1 MTDAKR
7 SALRHW
13 LSDVRE
19 SRDHPHDAGID
30 PCGVHWQRHAEG
42 VLELTPPG
50 MVAAPTTSDVS
61 ESSDATSAFAAGH
74 TGRPGHRYDA
84 ILSCGIHGDETA
96 PIEIVDGIL
105 HDIADGKLTLRE
117 RVLVVLGNPDA
128 VRAGKRY
135 LEYDLNRLFQGAHAK
150 RAESPAV
157 QRAREL
163 EVIVAQFFAGVDGV
177 RRQRRHV
184 DMHTAIRASLFP
196 RFAVVPGT
204 PERPPQSAWFDAL
217 AAADIEATMRTEQPS
232 VTFSY
237 YTCARFGAESC
248 TLELGK
254 VAPFGENRLADFAGI
269 DAALRRWLSGGD
281 MAAREDGQV
290 LQAKRFRVAAEIV
303 RRTDAFVLDV
313 PADTPNFTA
322 YPAGTVLAR
331 DGENTYTVSHP
342 EERIVFPNPN
352 VANGLRAGVMVVPE

>member
-1 MTDAKR
+1 MTHANR

-19 SRDHPHDAGID
+19 SHNSERSEGID

-42 VLELTPPG
+42 VLEL
-50 MVAAPTTSDVS
+50 APD
-61 ESSDATSAFAAGH
+61 D
-74 TGRPGHRYDA
+74 TGQMSGTRLKPSRPRFDA

-105 HDIADGKLTLRE
+105 RDIADGHLTLRE

-163 EVIVAQFFAGVDGV
+163 EVIVGQFFAQPRGV
-177 RRQRRHV
+177 RRLRRHV

-196 RFAVVPGT
+196 RFAVVPS
-204 PERPPQSAWFDAL
+204 PPQCPPGDDWLDTL
-217 AAADIEATMRTEQPS
+217 AAADIEAVMLTEQPS

-237 YTCARFGAESC
+237 YTCARFKAESC

-254 VAPFGENRLADFAGI
+254 VAPFGQNRLEDFAGI
-269 DAALRRWLSGGD
+269 DAALRRWLSGGEMGTRD
-281 MAAREDGQV
+281 DGKVLCAR
-290 LQAKRFRVAAEIV
+290 RFRVAAEIV

-313 PADTPNFTA
+313 PADTPNFTP
-322 YPAGTVLAR
+322 YTAGTVLAR

-342 EERIVFPNPN
+342 EERIVFPNPD
-352 VANGLRAGVMVVPE
+352 VANGLRAGVMVVPDA

>member
-1 MTDAKR
+1 MTDANR

-19 SRDHPHDAGID
+19 SRDAAHDEGID
-30 PCGVHWQRHAEG
+30 PCGVRWQRHAEG
-42 VLELTPPG
+42 VLELTPVG
-50 MVAAPTTSDVS
+50 TGDEAKTSRGIRF
-61 ESSDATSAFAAGH
+61 DAV
-74 TGRPGHRYDA
+74 
-84 ILSCGIHGDETA
+84 LSCGIHGDETA
-96 PIEIVDGIL
+96 PIEIVDGL
-105 HDIADGKLTLRE
+105 LRDIADGRLTLRE
-117 RVLVVLGNPDA
+117 RVLVILGNPDA

-163 EVIVAQFFAGVDGV
+163 EVIVAQFFAGIDGV

-184 DMHTAIRASLFP
+184 DMHTAIRPSLFP

-204 PERPPQSAWFDAL
+204 PEHPPTDDWIETL
-217 AAADIEATMRTEQPS
+217 AAAEIEAVMRTEQPS

-254 VAPFGENRLADFAGI
+254 VAPFGQNRLADFSGI
-269 DAALRRWLSGGD
+269 DAALRRWLSGGE
-281 MAAREDGQV
+281 MGQREDGKVPHAQ
-290 LQAKRFRVAAEIV
+290 RFRVAAEIV

-313 PADTPNFTA
+313 PADTPNFTPYA
-322 YPAGTVLAR
+322 AGTVLAR

-352 VANGLRAGVMVVPE
+352 VANGLRAGVMVVPDA

>member
-1 MTDAKR
+1 MMTDANR

-19 SRDHPHDAGID
+19 SHDSVPSEGIE
-30 PCGVHWQRHAEG
+30 PCGVRWQRHAEG
-42 VLELTPPG
+42 VLELTP
-50 MVAAPTTSDVS
+50 A
-61 ESSDATSAFAAGH
+61 DADQV
-74 TGRPGHRYDA
+74 TGTIDARGGQRFDA

-105 HDIADGKLTLRE
+105 RDIADGRMTLRE

-163 EVIVAQFFAGVDGV
+163 EVIVAQFFAETRDA
-177 RRQRRHV
+177 RRLRRHV

-196 RFAVVPGT
+196 RFAVVPS
-204 PERPPQSAWFDAL
+204 PPQRPASDDWIETL
-217 AAADIEATMRTEQPS
+217 AAADIEAVMLTEQPS

-237 YTCARFGAESC
+237 YTCANFGAESC

-254 VAPFGENRLADFAGI
+254 VAPFGQNRLDDFAGI
-269 DAALRRWLSGGD
+269 DAALRRWLSGAQMGKRD
-281 MAAREDGQV
+281 DGKVPRAR
-290 LQAKRFRVAAEIV
+290 RFRVAAEIV

-313 PADTPNFTA
+313 PADTPNFTP
-322 YPAGTVLAR
+322 YVAGTVLAR
-331 DGENTYTVSHP
+331 DGETTYTVSHP
-342 EERIVFPNPN
+342 EERIVFPNPD
-352 VANGLRAGVMVVPE
+352 VANGLRAGVMVVPDA

>member
-1 MTDAKR
+1 MNDAPR

-13 LSDVRE
+13 LSDVLE
-19 SRDHPHDAGID
+19 SRDHPHDEGVD
-30 PCGVHWQRHAEG
+30 PCGVRWKRHAEG
-42 VLELTPPG
+42 VLELAPADT
-50 MVAAPTTSDVS
+50 AAKT
-61 ESSDATSAFAAGH
+61 A
-74 TGRPGHRYDA
+74 HRYDA

-105 HDIADGKLTLRE
+105 HDIADARLTLRE
-117 RVLVVLGNPDA
+117 RVLVVLGNPHA

-150 RAESPAV
+150 RPESPAV

-163 EVIVAQFFAGVDGV
+163 EVIVGEFFGGEGGVDGV
-177 RRQRRHV
+177 RRARRHV
-184 DMHTAIRASLFP
+184 DMHTAIRASLFQ

-204 PERPPQSAWFDAL
+204 PQHPPADDWFDTL
-217 AAADIEATMRTEQPS
+217 GAADIEATMRTGQPS

-237 YTCARFGAESC
+237 FTCARFGAQSC

-254 VAPFGENRLADFAGI
+254 VAPFGQNRLEDFFGI
-269 DAALRRWLSGGD
+269 DAALRRWLSGGE
-281 MAAREDGQV
+281 MTARDDGQV
-290 LQAKRFRVAAEIV
+290 RPPKRFRVAAEIV

-313 PADTPNFTA
+313 PVDTPNFTP
-322 YPAGTVLAR
+322 YPAGTILAR
-331 DGENTYTVSHP
+331 DGETVYTVSHP

>member
-1 MTDAKR
+1 MTDAHR

-19 SRDHPHDAGID
+19 SRDHPHDEGVD
-30 PCGVHWQRHAEG
+30 PCGVRWQRHAEG
-42 VLELTPPG
+42 VLELTPATVSRSAEGAEDDAAAQPG
-50 MVAAPTTSDVS
+50 Y
-61 ESSDATSAFAAGH
+61 
-74 TGRPGHRYDA
+74 RYDA

-105 HDIADGKLTLRE
+105 RDIADGRLTLRE

-177 RRQRRHV
+177 RRTRRHV
-184 DMHTAIRASLFP
+184 DMHTAIRASLFQ

-204 PERPPQSAWFDAL
+204 PQHSPSDDWFDAL
-217 AAADIEATMRTEQPS
+217 GAADIEATMRTEQPS

-237 YTCARFGAESC
+237 FTCARFGAQSC

-254 VAPFGENRLADFAGI
+254 VAPFGENRLENFSGI
-269 DAALRRWLSGGD
+269 DAALRRWLSGGEFE
-281 MAAREDGQV
+281 ARDDGKSPQP
-290 LQAKRFRVAAEIV
+290 QRFRVAAEIV

-313 PADTPNFTA
+313 PADTPNFTP

>member
-1 MTDAKR
+1 MTAADR
-7 SALRHW
+7 SPLRRW
-13 LSDVRE
+13 LSDVRDSHE
-19 SRDHPHDAGID
+19 SPDAPHGEGID
-30 PCGVHWQRHAEG
+30 PCGVRWRRHAEG
-42 VLELTPPG
+42 VLELTP
-50 MVAAPTTSDVS
+50 AATGGTT
-61 ESSDATSAFAAGH
+61 H
-74 TGRPGHRYDA
+74 GHRFDA

-105 HDIADGKLTLRE
+105 RDIADARLTLRE

-135 LEYDLNRLFQGAHAK
+135 LEYDLNRLFQGAHAT

-163 EVIVAQFFAGVDGV
+163 EVIVGQFFSGVDGV
-177 RRQRRHV
+177 RRKRRHV

-204 PERPPQSAWFDAL
+204 AQHVPDDAWLDTL
-217 AAADIEATMRTEQPS
+217 AAADIDAVMLTEQPS

-254 VAPFGENRLADFAGI
+254 VAPFGQNRLADFVGI
-269 DAALRRWLSGGD
+269 DAALRRWLSGDEMGASD
-281 MAAREDGQV
+281 SGQTRQAR
-290 LQAKRFRVAAEIV
+290 RFRVAAEIV
-303 RRTDAFVLDV
+303 RHTDAFVLDV
-313 PADTPNFTA
+313 PADTPNFTP

-331 DGENTYTVSHP
+331 DGENTYIVSHP

-352 VANGLRAGVMVVPE
+352 VANGLRAGVMVVPA

>member
-1 MTDAKR
+1 MTEAHR

-19 SRDHPHDAGID
+19 ARDYIHGEGID
-30 PCGVHWQRHAEG
+30 PCGVRWKRHAEG
-42 VLELTPPG
+42 VLELTPADMTDG
-50 MVAAPTTSDVS
+50 ASNALDAKAAQ
-61 ESSDATSAFAAGH
+61 
-74 TGRPGHRYDA
+74 PGHRFDA
-84 ILSCGIHGDETA
+84 ILSCGVHGDETA

-105 HDIADGKLTLRE
+105 RDIADGRLTLRE

-163 EVIVAQFFAGVDGV
+163 EVIVAQFFAGVDGI
-177 RRQRRHV
+177 RRQRRHI
-184 DMHTAIRASLFP
+184 DMHTAIRASLFT

-204 PERPPQSAWFDAL
+204 TQHPPGNTWYEAL
-217 AAADIEATMRTEQPS
+217 AAADIEAIMRTEQPS

-254 VAPFGENRLADFAGI
+254 VAPFGENHLTDFAGI
-269 DAALRRWLSGGD
+269 DAALRRWLSGGE
-281 MAAREDGQV
+281 MSAREDGQV
-290 LQAKRFRVAAEIV
+290 LHAKRFRVAAEIV

-313 PADTPNFTA
+313 SADTPNFTPYA
-322 YPAGTVLAR
+322 AGTVLAR

>member
-1 MTDAKR
+1 MTDANR

-19 SRDHPHDAGID
+19 SRDSALVAGTD
-30 PCGVHWQRHAEG
+30 PCGVHWQRHAQG
-42 VLELTPPG
+42 VLELTP
-50 MVAAPTTSDVS
+50 ADAQDVDDAR
-61 ESSDATSAFAAGH
+61 DATD
-74 TGRPGHRYDA
+74 TTVGRHRPRFDA
-84 ILSCGIHGDETA
+84 VLSCGIHGDETA
-96 PIEIVDGIL
+96 PIEIVDRIL
-105 HDIADGKLTLRE
+105 HDIADAHLTLRE

-135 LEYDLNRLFQGAHAK
+135 LECDLNRLFQGAHAK

-163 EVIVAQFFAGVDGV
+163 EVIVAQFFAATNGA
-177 RRQRRHV
+177 RRLRRHV

-204 PERPPQSAWFDAL
+204 PQHPPSDDWIDTL
-217 AAADIEATMRTEQPS
+217 AAADIEAIMLTDQPS

-254 VAPFGENRLADFAGI
+254 VAPFGQNRLENFAGI
-269 DAALRRWLSGGD
+269 DAALRRWLSGAEMG
-281 MAAREDGQV
+281 ARDDGKTLRAQ
-290 LQAKRFRVAAEIV
+290 RFRVAAEIV

-313 PADTPNFTA
+313 PADTPNFTPFA
-322 YPAGTVLAR
+322 AGTVLAR

-342 EERIVFPNPN
+342 QERIVFPNPE
-352 VANGLRAGVMVVPE
+352 VANGLRAGVVVVPDA

>member
-1 MTDAKR
+1 MTPVSR
-7 SALRHW
+7 SALRDW
-13 LSDVRE
+13 LSDVLDA
-19 SRDHPHDAGID
+19 RDTSPGAGVD
-30 PCGVHWQRHAEG
+30 PCGVRWQRHAHG
-42 VLELTPPG
+42 VLELAP
-50 MVAAPTTSDVS
+50 AARAGANGDDGGGASDVIL
-61 ESSDATSAFAAGH
+61 
-74 TGRPGHRYDA
+74 RGHRFDA

-105 HDIADGKLTLRE
+105 RDIADARLTLRE
-117 RVLVVLGNPDA
+117 RVLVVLGNPEA

-177 RRQRRHV
+177 RRVRRHV
-184 DMHTAIRASLFP
+184 DMHTAIRASLYP
-196 RFAVVPGT
+196 RFAVVPST
-204 PERPPQSAWFDAL
+204 PQHAASDAWVATL
-217 AAADIEATMRTEQPS
+217 AATGIEAVVLTDQPS
-232 VTFSY
+232 ATFSY

-254 VAPFGENRLADFAGI
+254 VAPFGQNQLADFAGI
-269 DAALRRWLSGGD
+269 DAALRRWLSGGEMGERD
-281 MAAREDGQV
+281 DARTTGPR
-290 LQAKRFRVAAEIV
+290 RFRVAAEIV

-313 PADTPNFTA
+313 PADTPNFTP

-342 EERIVFPNPN
+342 EECIVFPNPN

>member
-1 MTDAKR
+1 MTDANR

-13 LSDVRE
+13 LSDVRNANDSE
-19 SRDHPHDAGID
+19 GPSNDAGDGID
-30 PCGVHWQRHAEG
+30 ACGVRWKRHAEG
-42 VLELTPPG
+42 VLELIP
-50 MVAAPTTSDVS
+50 AD
-61 ESSDATSAFAAGH
+61 TSA
-74 TGRPGHRYDA
+74 GRFDA
-84 ILSCGIHGDETA
+84 VLSCGIHGDETA

-105 HDIADGKLTLRE
+105 RDIADGKLTLRE
-117 RVLVVLGNPDA
+117 RVLVILGNPDA

-163 EVIVAQFFAGVDGV
+163 EVIVAQYFDVDIEGNPA
-177 RRQRRHV
+177 RRLRRHV
-184 DMHTAIRASLFP
+184 DMHTAIRPSLFQ

-204 PERPPQSAWFDAL
+204 AEKAPSDAWIDTL
-217 AAADIEATMRTEQPS
+217 AAADIEAVMLTDQPS

-237 YTCARFGAESC
+237 FTCARFGAESC

-254 VAPFGENRLADFAGI
+254 VEPFGKNQLADFAGI
-269 DAALRRWLSGGD
+269 DAALRRWLSGD
-281 MAAREDGQV
+281 EMSARDDGQV
-290 LQAKRFRVAAEIV
+290 KRAQRFRVAAEIV
-303 RRTDAFVLDV
+303 RRTNAFVLDV
-313 PADTPNFTA
+313 PADTPNFTP

-342 EERIVFPNPN
+342 VERIVFPNPN
-352 VANGLRAGVMVVPE
+352 VANGLRAGVMVVPA

>member
-1 MTDAKR
+1 MTDANR

-19 SRDHPHDAGID
+19 SRDTHHDEGID
-30 PCGVHWQRHAEG
+30 PCGVRWQRHAEG
-42 VLELTPPG
+42 VLELTPAG
-50 MVAAPTTSDVS
+50 ANAPTDKAGKSRGGRF
-61 ESSDATSAFAAGH
+61 DAV
-74 TGRPGHRYDA
+74 
-84 ILSCGIHGDETA
+84 LSCGIHGDETA

-105 HDIADGKLTLRE
+105 RDIADARLTLRE
-117 RVLVVLGNPDA
+117 RVLVILGNPDA

-150 RAESPAV
+150 HAESPAV

-177 RRQRRHV
+177 RRKRRHV
-184 DMHTAIRASLFP
+184 DMHTAIRASLFS

-204 PERPPQSAWFDAL
+204 PQHPPGDDWIDTL
-217 AAADIEATMRTEQPS
+217 AAADIEAVMRTEQPS

-254 VAPFGENRLADFAGI
+254 VAPFGQNRLADFAGI
-269 DAALRRWLSGGD
+269 DAALRRWLSGGEMGLRD
-281 MAAREDGQV
+281 DDKV
-290 LQAKRFRVAAEIV
+290 LHAQRFRVAAEIV

-313 PADTPNFTA
+313 PADTPNFTPYA
-322 YPAGTVLAR
+322 AGTVLAR
-331 DGENTYTVSHP
+331 EGENTYTVSHP

-352 VANGLRAGVMVVPE
+352 VENGLRAGVMVVPDA

>member
-1 MTDAKR
+1 MAHANR
-7 SALRHW
+7 SVLHRW

-19 SRDHPHDAGID
+19 SRDAPHDEGID
-30 PCGVHWQRHAEG
+30 PCGVRWQRHAEG
-42 VLELTPPG
+42 VLELTPAASTRSTHDTNDTDTPG
-50 MVAAPTTSDVS
+50 
-61 ESSDATSAFAAGH
+61 SA
-74 TGRPGHRYDA
+74 HRYDA
-84 ILSCGIHGDETA
+84 MLSCGIHGDETA

-105 HDIADGKLTLRE
+105 RDIADGRLTLRE

-163 EVIVAQFFAGVDGV
+163 EVIVAQYFAGVDGV
-177 RRQRRHV
+177 RRQRRHI
-184 DMHTAIRASLFP
+184 DMHTAIRPSLFP

-204 PERPPQSAWFDAL
+204 AQHVPSEAWIDTL
-217 AAADIEATMRTEQPS
+217 AAADIEAVMRTEQPS

-237 YTCARFGAESC
+237 YTCARFGAQSC

-254 VAPFGENRLADFAGI
+254 VAPFGQNDLANFAGI
-269 DAALRRWLSGGD
+269 DAALRRWLSGGE
-281 MAAREDGQV
+281 MGAREDGKV
-290 LQAKRFRVAAEIV
+290 LHAQRFRVAAEIV

-313 PADTPNFTA
+313 ATDTPNFTP

-352 VANGLRAGVMVVPE
+352 VANGLRAGVMVVPD